1 MGLHSTGGMSQNTPF
16 SADNY
21 KHIAMVDS
29 GVLYEVCDIFY
40 IYSLQPD
47 TPASHLPVPQDS

>member
-1 MGLHSTGGMSQNTPF
+1 MSQNTPF